1 MSIIIILLELNMDY
15 NFMINKKPTWW
26 NEAKSY
32 LKNNDPI
39 MKTIIMNYNDGSIES
54 RGEPFNALCRTII
67 GQQISVKAAASIWN
81 KFETGLQEVNPKIII
96 KYGNDRLRKFGLSNR
111 KVEYMV
117 GLSNFIIKNPKSI
130 NTWKN
135 MDDDD
140 VIKELCKLKGIGP
153 WSAEMF
159 LMFVF
164 LRPNILPLGDL
175 GLRRAVGKNYLN
187 KFDPSYEEV
196 VAVAEK
202 WKPFRSAATWY
213 LWRSI
218 DPIPVEY

>member
-1 MSIIIILLELNMDY
+1 MK
-15 NFMINKKPTWW
+15 NKKPIWW
-26 NEAKSY
+26 NKAKSF
-32 LKNNDPI
+32 LKNNDPV
-39 MKTIIMNYNDGSIES
+39 MKAIIINYNDGSIES
-54 RGEPFNALCRTII
+54 RGEPFNALCRTVV
-67 GQQISVKAAASIWN
+67 GQQISVKAAASIWG
-81 KFETGLQEVNPKIII
+81 KFENGIKEVTPKNII
-96 KYGNDRLRKFGLSNR
+96 KYGNTKLQKFGLSNR

-117 GLSNFIIKNPKSI
+117 GLSNFLINNPSAI
-130 NTWKN
+130 NSWKKMN
-135 MDDDD
+135 DDS

-164 LRPNILPLGDL
+164 LRPDILPLGDL

-196 VAVAEK
+196 EEVAEQ
-202 WKPFRSAATWY
+202 WKPYRSAATWY

-218 DPIPVEY
+218 DPIAVEY

>member
-1 MSIIIILLELNMDY
+1 MDY
-15 NFMINKKPTWW
+15 ELKNNRAKWW
-26 NEAKSY
+26 NEAKSF
-32 LKNNDPI
+32 LMFHDPI
-39 MKTIIMNYNDGSIES
+39 MKNIILKYSEGSLES
-54 RGEPFNALCRTII
+54 RGEPFNALCRTIV

-81 KFETGLQEVNPKIII
+81 KLENGLKEVSPRQII
-96 KYGNDRLRKFGLSNR
+96 KYGNTKLQKFGLSNR

-117 GLSNFIIKNPKSI
+117 GLSNFIINNPSAI
-130 NTWKN
+130 STWQK
-135 MDDDD
+135 MDDDS

-164 LRPNILPLGDL
+164 LRPDILPLGDL

-187 KFDPSYEEV
+187 KFDPTYKEVEE
-196 VAVAEK
+196 VAEK
-202 WKPFRSAATWY
+202 WKPYRSAATWY

>member
-1 MSIIIILLELNMDY
+1 MKH
-15 NFMINKKPTWW
+15 KKPIWW
-26 NEAKSY
+26 SEAKLF
-32 LKNNDPI
+32 LKNNDPV
-39 MKTIIMNYNDGSIES
+39 MKSIIIEHNDGSIES
-54 RGEPFNALCRTII
+54 RGEPFNALCRTIV

-81 KFETGLQEVNPKIII
+81 KFENGLKEISPKQIV
-96 KYGNDRLRKFGLSNR
+96 KYGNTKLQKFGLSHR

-117 GLSNFIIKNPKSI
+117 GLSNFIINNPSAI
-130 NTWKN
+130 NSWKKMN
-135 MDDDD
+135 DDS

-164 LRPNILPLGDL
+164 LRPDILPLGDL
-175 GLRRAVGKNYLN
+175 GLRRAVGKKYLN

-196 VAVAEK
+196 EKVAEK
-202 WKPFRSAATWY
+202 WKPYRSAATWY